1 MLGQL
6 PGILQVLRLE
16 IEDVRYVIFLVINVQ
31 GFRCSG
37 SALEVGGLT
46 SLLECQCSLLIR

>member
-6 PGILQVLRLE
+6 PGVLQVLSLE
-16 IEDVRYVIFLVINVQ
+16 IEDVRYVIFFVIHAE

-46 SLLECQCSLLIR
+46 SLLKY

>member
-6 PGILQVLRLE
+6 PGVLQVLSLESE
-16 IEDVRYVIFLVINVQ
+16 IEDVRYVIFFVIHAK

-46 SLLECQCSLLIR
+46 SLLKY